1 MNALLPQGLL
11 PQGLLV
17 TGAIIWGLGWLPLH
31 HFASV
36 GLVGIPLILLVYG
49 LLSLL
54 AMPVLFRER
63 LAWMSQ
69 RNALLAIA
77 VCGGGATAALV
88 TALAIGD
95 VVRVMLL
102 FYLAPVWGVLGGWL
116 LLGERLT
123 LLRVG
128 ALLLAMFGIALTLGV
143 GVSSELIR
151 PLSGND
157 WLALAAGLGF
167 SLNNLATRAADQVPL
182 GSKTLAPFV
191 GSALIAVVLCPLL
204 GEYPPPLTLE
214 LSWQIGL
221 MALGWLL
228 SMAAVQYGV
237 SHIEA
242 GRAAVLVVFELVAA
256 VLSSAW
262 LGAQAIGIHEWSGA
276 ALVTLAALIASWPE
290 RPALTA
296 IRSPSL

>member
-1 MNALLPQGLL
+1 MTLLPQI
-11 PQGLLV
+11 LLV
-17 TGAIIWGLGWLPLH
+17 TGAVAWGLGWLPLH

-36 GLVGIPLILLVYG
+36 GLVGMPLVLLVYG
-49 LLSLL
+49 LLSLF
-54 AMPVLFRER
+54 AIPVLWFER
-63 LAWMSQ
+63 RAWMPQ
-69 RNALLAIA
+69 RNGLLAIA

-88 TALAIGD
+88 TALAIGE

-123 LLRVG
+123 PLRIG
-128 ALLLAMFGIALTLGV
+128 ALLLAMLGIALTLNI
-143 GVSSELIR
+143 SSALTH
-151 PLSGND
+151 PLSGSD

-182 GSKTLAPFV
+182 ASKTLAPFL
-191 GSALIAVVLCPLL
+191 GSALIAVVLCPVL
-204 GEYPPPLTLE
+204 GEYPPPLSLT

-262 LGAQAIGIHEWSGA
+262 LGNQAIGTHEWLGA
-276 ALVTLAALIASWPE
+276 ALVMIAALTASWPE
-290 RPALTA
+290 RLALTV